1 LKRGFTSL
9 SLDPFDIAPIGNPEP
24 DRPFNRLNHAK
35 VDGAGR
41 IWAGTKNDRDEQDS
55 GALYRLGTNLTW
67 TRLDDGYGVTNG
79 PTFSPDALSS
89 TIPTAP
95 GGSSTPSISL
105 LMVSSRASANSFA
118 SKASGDILTA

>member
-1 LKRGFTSL
+1 L
-9 SLDPFDIAPIGNPEP
+9 SLDPFEIAPIGNPEP

-95 GGSSTPSISL
+95 GGSSTYHAAFGIAN
-105 LMVSSRASANSFA
+105 MAASRGRRAWLRPPPAS
-118 SKASGDILTA
+118 D